1 MSAIQLFIGYAHN
14 SCEAGQVA
22 EAFENA
28 LNEEGIVEQ
37 VDFRV
42 KKGNKGEDF
51 KIFFIH
57 FHHENRQ
64 LLHMVSE
71 IKKNGFSVL
80 TYAKQWDKKQN
91 RYVERYWK
99 VLPFVK
105 KEPTDEKF
113 VPRIMSLQEAEA
125 AGIAAPKTKTE
136 VIKTVT
142 EAPNTESPKTPEAPK
157 TPEKSASNAEAP
169 NKPEK
174 SKPLPLEPVPSCWK
188 EVTPP
193 SSGWDDALP
202 EVPPEKPKLTR
213 QVAVKINPQ
222 MDEMDAI
229 EALFT
234 PKPKAKRSRRRSS
247 PEPENLFA
255 KLSLE
260 EVKPEGKP
268 EESKPNEE
276 PVVIMVVS

>member
-1 MSAIQLFIGYAHN
+1 MQLFIGYAHN
-14 SCEAGQVA
+14 SCESGQVA

-28 LNEEGIVEQ
+28 LNEQGIVEQ

-42 KKGNKGEDF
+42 KKGSKGEDF

-64 LLHMVSE
+64 LQHMVSE

-80 TYAKQWDKKQN
+80 TYAQQWDKKQN

-105 KEPTDEKF
+105 KEHTETKF
-113 VPRIMSLQEAEA
+113 VPRIMTLEEAEA
-125 AGIAAPKTKTE
+125 AGISAPKIKTEAPKT
-136 VIKTVT
+136 
-142 EAPNTESPKTPEAPK
+142 EAPKTEAPK
-157 TPEKSASNAEAP
+157 TPEKSASKTEAP

-193 SSGWDDALP
+193 SSGWDDSLP
-202 EVPPEKPKLTR
+202 EVPPEKPKLIR
-213 QVAVKINPQ
+213 QVAVKTNPQ

-229 EALFT
+229 ESLFT

-255 KLSLE
+255 KLSLDE
-260 EVKPEGKP
+260 TNTDETKPDTKPDEFEG
-268 EESKPNEE
+268 
-276 PVVIMVVS
+276 VGTVVS

>member
-125 AGIAAPKTKTE
+125 AGIAAPKTKTVTE
-136 VIKTVT
+136 ATKTVT
-142 EAPNTESPKTPEAPK
+142 EAPK
-157 TPEKSASNAEAP
+157 TPEKSASNAEVP

-202 EVPPEKPKLTR
+202 EVPPEKPNLTR
-213 QVAVKINPQ
+213 QVAVKI
-222 MDEMDAI
+222 DEMDAI

-260 EVKPEGKP
+260 EVKPESKP
-268 EESKPNEE
+268 EELAPNEE
-276 PVVIMVVS
+276 PVVVMVVS